1 MNRRAAPT
9 LQTEDVMKR
18 LAVSEFA
25 HVGDDQPAVRD
36 VVQNIHPPSCGEG

>member
-9 LQTEDVMKR
+9 LQTEGVMKR

-25 HVGDDQPAVRD
+25 HDDRPAVRD

>member
-9 LQTEDVMKR
+9 LQTEGVMKR

-25 HVGDDQPAVRD
+25 HVGDDQPAVCD
-36 VVQNIHPPSCGEG
+36 VVQHIHPSSCGEA